1 MKTIESEVVV
11 IGGGIVGCASAYYLA
26 QRHVSVVLL
35 ERSVIGGEG
44 SGRNGGG
51 VRQQCRDLREL
62 PLAIASVKLWECL
75 EDELGFDIEYRQGG
89 NIRLAATDDR
99 MEELTTLNEQELTAG
114 LEVELWDRTRLR
126 ECAPYLADLFVGAKY
141 CATDGVANPI
151 LATKALGWAAE
162 RAGARLMV
170 HTEASEIRLR
180 SGRVSS
186 VLTRGVNGEVEI
198 GASTVINAAGPW
210 AAPISRTV
218 SVDLP
223 LRPVRAI
230 LVTTEPLPPLF
241 TEFISSHDVGIYTR
255 PTHDGSIHV
264 GTVGVR
270 EYTFEKSIPIW
281 ALRHLARIG
290 QMIPALENVNFV
302 RAWAGSL
309 AMAPDGVP
317 ILGPAD
323 GIDGYILA
331 TGFSG
336 HGFCLGPIVGLLLSE
351 LVVDGKPSLSLDEFR
366 LSRFDVS

>member
-1 MKTIESEVVV
+1 MKTIESEVVI
-11 IGGGIVGCASAYYLA
+11 IGGGIVGCASAYYLT
-26 QRHVSVVLL
+26 QRGVSVVLL
-35 ERSVIGGEG
+35 ERSVIGGES

-62 PLAIASVKLWECL
+62 PLAMASVSLWKDL
-75 EDELGFDIEYRQGG
+75 KNELGFDIEYRQGG
-89 NIRLAATDDR
+89 NIRLAATKER
-99 MEELTTLNEQELTAG
+99 MEKLTTLGEQELAAG
-114 LEVELWDRTRLR
+114 LQIEVWDRTQIR
-126 ECAPYLADLFVGAKY
+126 ERAPYLANLFIGAKY

-151 LATKALGWAAE
+151 LATKAFGWAAE
-162 RAGARLMV
+162 QAGARLMV
-170 HTEASEIRLR
+170 HTEATEVRLQ
-180 SGRVSS
+180 SGHVSS
-186 VLTRGVNGEVEI
+186 VLARGANGGVEI
-198 GASTVINAAGPW
+198 GTSTVINAAGLW
-210 AAPISRTV
+210 AAYISRTV
-218 SVDLP
+218 GIDLP

-255 PTHDGSIHV
+255 PTRRGNVHV

-270 EYTFEKSIPIW
+270 EYTSEKSIPIW

-290 QMIPALENVNFV
+290 QMIPALENVNFL

-309 AMAPDGVP
+309 AMTPDGLP

-336 HGFCLGPIVGLLLSE
+336 HGFCLGPIVGQLLSE
-351 LVVDGKPSLSLDEFR
+351 LIVDGKPSLSLDEFH
-366 LSRFDVS
+366 LARFNA

>member
-1 MKTIESEVVV
+1 MKTIESEVVI
-11 IGGGIVGCASAYYLA
+11 IGGGIVGCASAYYLT
-26 QRHVSVVLL
+26 QRGVSVVLL

-51 VRQQCRDLREL
+51 VRQQCRDQREL
-62 PLAIASVKLWECL
+62 PLAMASVKLWECL
-75 EDELGFDIEYRQGG
+75 ENELGFDVEYQQGG
-89 NIRLAATDDR
+89 NIRLAATEKR
-99 MEELTTLNEQELTAG
+99 MEGLTTLGEQELAAG
-114 LEVELWDRTRLR
+114 LEIEVWNRTQLR
-126 ECAPYLADLFVGAKY
+126 ERAPYLADLFIGAKY

-151 LATKALGWAAE
+151 LATKAFGWAAE
-162 RAGARLMV
+162 RAGAHIMV
-170 HTEASEIRLR
+170 HTEATEIRLQ
-180 SGRVSS
+180 SGHVSS
-186 VLTRGVNGEVEI
+186 VLAHGANGGVEI
-198 GASTVINAAGPW
+198 GTSTVINAAGLW
-210 AAPISRTV
+210 AAHISRTV
-218 SVDLP
+218 GVDLP

-255 PTHDGSIHV
+255 PTHSGSIHV

-290 QMIPALENVNFV
+290 QMIPTLENVNFL

-309 AMAPDGVP
+309 AMTPDGFP
-317 ILGPAD
+317 ILGPTD

-336 HGFCLGPIVGLLLSE
+336 HGFCLGPIVGQLLSE

-366 LSRFDVS
+366 LARFNV

>member
-11 IGGGIVGCASAYYLA
+11 IGGGIVGCACAYYLA
-26 QRHVSVVLL
+26 QRGVSVVLL
-35 ERSVIGGEG
+35 ERSVIGSEG

-51 VRQQCRDLREL
+51 VRQQCRDRREL
-62 PLAIASVKLWECL
+62 PLAMASVKLWEHL
-75 EDELGFDIEYRQGG
+75 EDEMGFDTEYKQGG
-89 NIRLAATDDR
+89 NIRLAATEER
-99 MEELTTLNEQELTAG
+99 MEDLMTLGEQELAMG
-114 LEVELWDRTRLR
+114 LEVEVWDRTQLR
-126 ECAPYLADLFVGAKY
+126 ERAPYLADLFIGAKY

-151 LATKALGWAAE
+151 LATKAFGWAAE
-162 RAGARLMV
+162 RAGARLMM
-170 HTEASEIRLR
+170 HTEATQIGLQ
-180 SGRVSS
+180 SGRISS
-186 VLTRGVNGEVEI
+186 VLTRGVNGELEI
-198 GASTVINAAGPW
+198 GTPTVINAAGLW

-218 SVDLP
+218 GVDLP

-255 PTHDGSIHV
+255 PTRSGSIHV

-270 EYTFEKSIPIW
+270 EYTIEKSIPIW

-290 QMIPALENVNFV
+290 QMIPALEDVNFLRV
-302 RAWAGSL
+302 WAGSL

-323 GIDGYILA
+323 GMDGYILA

-336 HGFCLGPIVGLLLSE
+336 HGFCLGPIAGQLLSE

-366 LSRFDVS
+366 LSRFDI